1 MSDVKQ
7 APRKGQEIASAPLR
21 WTDPEAVRRW
31 LSTLR
36 TGIEDAQAATEDQL
50 LPHRQ
55 RRLGHVEAERIT
67 RESFQGLAEALS
79 FAEQSLPGS

>member
-7 APRKGQEIASAPLR
+7 ALPEGQEIASPPLR
-21 WTDPEAVRRW
+21 WNDPEVVRRW

-55 RRLGHVEAERIT
+55 RRLGHLEAERIT
-67 RESFQGLAEALS
+67 RESFRGLGEALS
-79 FAEQSLPGS
+79 FAERSLPGS